1 MYKAGIA
8 ALISLILTGC
18 AITQESHQNGDS
30 EEPKLY
36 VAVYDVKVTDSST
49 GELIAEKQVSV
60 KEGASV
66 SASSST
72 FLSYPF
78 ALISHRSDDPVEDTP
93 WRVSASYEKGEL
105 RFAFHDGDG
114 GDCGY
119 AARAMDAGCDAGT
132 LSVTLSVFTEE
143 IKNATLGQ

>member
-1 MYKAGIA
+1 MSTLKNHMMTPIQQRNLKGETRADRWA
-8 ALISLILTGC
+8 C
-18 AITQESHQNGDS
+18 ARNG
-30 EEPKLY
+30 
-36 VAVYDVKVTDSST
+36 
-49 GELIAEKQVSV
+49 EKQVSV

-93 WRVSASYEKGEL
+93 WRVTASYEKGEL

-143 IKNATLGQ
+143 IKNATLAE